1 MRPLLPLHRLL
12 LAAFYRFYFILLNSF
27 QLFCKDIDTSP
38 KNKSKYFEK
47 GIKHKY
53 ASFNTVYLMVI
64 VENIVS
70 VSYCKQL
77 QTSNTKRKKEKNQI
91 YQQEVGSNILFSLQ
105 VQQQEPE
112 QARQTP
118 KLSVPKITPPKLP
131 EGEVVDLEDI
141 HRKRMDKDLTELQA
155 LINAHFEQ
163 RKKDEEELED
173 LRTKIE
179 QRKSERAEQIR
190 IRQEREKE
198 RMAQE
203 REERKKK
210 EEEEESKR
218 LEEEARKK
226 AAIAN
231 MSLHYGGYLARA
243 EKNKPNKRQT
253 EREKKR
259 KLLAERRKPLNI
271 DHLSTDKLREKAQ
284 ELWDWL
290 YTLEDE
296 KYDHE
301 QRINRQKYDI
311 NQLRQRVNEYMGK
324 FSKTKRSVK
333 IAGHGGIGAAAAA
346 FK

>member
-1 MRPLLPLHRLL
+1 MSDSED
-12 LAAFYRFYFILLNSF
+12 YRSEEEEIEEAEEDEEIE
-27 QLFCKDIDTSP
+27 QVDEEP
-38 KNKSKYFEK
+38 
-47 GIKHKY
+47 
-53 ASFNTVYLMVI
+53 A
-64 VENIVS
+64 
-70 VSYCKQL
+70 Q
-77 QTSNTKRKKEKNQI
+77 QTQDSSE
-91 YQQEVGSNILFSLQ
+91 